1 MAFINSNY
9 SSYFNSQSLQYPS
22 LSAFSSTTGFG
33 TQGVA
38 SNSWL
43 QTSNLLSSL
52 LGSSSSLGQN
62 WSALLGGSNSLSS
75 LLGGQV
81 NGQQNCPPPPPP
93 PQNQQQYGQQYG
105 QQSHPHGPPPPP
117 PGHHHQQQNGYGQQ
131 NNWGGQNNWGNQNN
145 WGGQQGGWGARQ
157 AVNNNCQPN
166 QNYFGSQQVNN
177 GGDLSQSADGEPISY
192 TTSGGWTIN
201 VDNDKT
207 TFTDPNTGQTLE
219 YSGDPHEY
227 LNGEHVKDWES
238 SQRTVQLPDG
248 TKVTLSATAANGLT
262 TNTSIYDGNRNI
274 QIDNT
279 GNLIT
284 SDSTNYYDTQQRE
297 QAQYDGEV
305 ATLGYNADG
314 GLIYTDLYN
323 QDANFQVTSNYKDIA
338 RSDGNGAV
346 TDLG

>member
-1 MAFINSNY
+1 MLWGRWENIALAFINNNY
-9 SSYFNSQSLQYPS
+9 NNY
-22 LSAFSSTTGFG
+22 FSSQYSFSNPYQTSFSGGFSN
-33 TQGVA
+33 QGIS

-62 WSALLGGSNSLSS
+62 WSALLGGNNSLSS
-75 LLGGQV
+75 LLGGQ
-81 NGQQNCPPPPPP
+81 QNFPPPPPP
-93 PQNQQQYGQQYG
+93 PRDQQGQ
-105 QQSHPHGPPPPP
+105 GPPPPPGGWREQPPFP
-117 PGHHHQQQNGYGQQ
+117 PGHHHQQS
-131 NNWGGQNNWGNQNN
+131 NWGSRQALNDCQNTN
-145 WGGQQGGWGARQ
+145 GGQ
-157 AVNNNCQPN
+157 
-166 QNYFGSQQVNN
+166 
-177 GGDLSQSADGEPISY
+177 LSQAAAGDPISY
-192 TTSGGWTIN
+192 TTSGGWTIDVN
-201 VDNDKT
+201 GDKT

-274 QIDNT
+274 QIDNS

-284 SDSTNYYDTQQRE
+284 SDSTNFYDTQQRE
-297 QAQYDGEV
+297 SSQYDGEV
-305 ATLGYNADG
+305 ARLGYNAQG

-323 QDANFQVTSNYKDIA
+323 QDANFQTTSNYKDIA
-338 RSDGNGAV
+338 SSDSNGGV
-346 TDLG
+346 TDLAW